1 MNLTPQQQKDLRS
14 KLLGSIDLDGAAEFD
29 SRFLNPLFSSVDEF
43 ISWCTKWNL
52 HYEFISYAGINRS
65 TTPKEPIRWVQLTHH
80 QTPMEF
86 RLLEEN
92 RITERNLI
100 LIDGKD
106 EEL

>member
-1 MNLTPQQQKDLRS
+1 MTITPPQQKELRS
-14 KLLGSIDLDGAAEFD
+14 KLLGAIDLDGSAEFD
-29 SRFLNPLFSSVDEF
+29 YRFLNPLFTSIDDF

-52 HYEFISYAGINRS
+52 NYEFISYAGINRS
-65 TTPKEPIRWVQLTHH
+65 MAPKEPIQWVQLTHH

-100 LIDGKD
+100 LIEAKD
-106 EEL
+106 SEL